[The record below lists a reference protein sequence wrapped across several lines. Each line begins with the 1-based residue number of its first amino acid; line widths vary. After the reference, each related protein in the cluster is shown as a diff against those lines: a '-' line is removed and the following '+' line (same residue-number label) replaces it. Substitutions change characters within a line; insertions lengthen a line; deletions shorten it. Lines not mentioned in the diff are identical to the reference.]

1 MVGVIIVA
9 HMQLAEELLK
19 VAQIITSSTLDNFMA
34 VSINL
39 DDNPDQAREKLLAA
53 VKAVDNGDGV
63 IIIVD
68 MFGGTPSNLS
78 LSLLTRGKIEI
89 VTGVNLPMIIEAA
102 SNSPKVSLNELVS
115 ILTSSGQREIR
126 SAGEILDKKVAERKE
141 R

>member
-19 VAQIITSSTLDNFMA
+19 VTQIITSSTLDNFMA

-89 VTGVNLPMIIEAA
+89 VTGVNLPMVIEAA
-102 SNSPKVSLNELVS
+102 SNSPKVSLNELVNM
-115 ILTSSGQREIR
+115 LTSSGQREIR
-126 SAGEILDKKVAERKE
+126 SAGEVLDKKVAERKE

>member
-19 VAQIITSSTLDNFMA
+19 VVRIITGSTLDNFMA

-39 DDNPDQAREKLLAA
+39 DDNPDQAREKLVAA
-53 VKAVDNGDGV
+53 VKAVDSGDGV

-78 LSLLTRGKIEI
+78 LSLLTRGTIEI
-89 VTGVNLPMIIEAA
+89 VTGANLPMIIEAA
-102 SNSPKVSLNELVS
+102 SNSHKLSINELVS
-115 ILTSSGQREIR
+115 MLTSSGQREIR
-126 SAGEILDKKVAERKE
+126 SAGEVLEKKVAERKE

>member
-19 VAQIITSSTLDNFMA
+19 VAQVITSSTLDNFKA

-39 DDNPDQAREKLLAA
+39 DDNPDQAREKLLTA
-53 VKAVDNGDGV
+53 VKSVDNGDGV
-63 IIIVD
+63 ILIVD

-78 LSLLTRGKIEI
+78 LSLLTRGKVEI
-89 VTGVNLPMIIEAA
+89 VTGANLPMIIEAA
-102 SNSPKVSLNELVS
+102 SNSPKRALNELVNM
-115 ILTSSGQREIR
+115 LTSSGQREIR
-126 SAGEILDKKVAERKE
+126 SAGEVLDKKVSERKE

>member
-19 VAQIITSSTLDNFMA
+19 VAQIITSSTLDNFMT

-39 DDNPDQAREKLLAA
+39 DDNPDHAREKLLKA

-78 LSLLTRGKIEI
+78 LSLLNRGEIEI
-89 VTGVNLPMIIEAA
+89 VTGANLPMIIEAA
-102 SNSPKVSLNELVS
+102 SNSQKVSLKELVS
-115 ILTSSGQREIR
+115 MLTSSGQKEIR
-126 SAGEILDKKVAERKE
+126 SACEVLDKKVAERKE

>member
-19 VAQIITSSTLDNFMA
+19 VARIITGSTLDHFMA

-39 DDNPDQAREKLLAA
+39 DDNPDQAREKLVTA
-53 VKAVDNGDGV
+53 VKAVDSGGGV
-63 IIIVD
+63 IILVD

-78 LSLLTRGKIEI
+78 LSLLARGKVEI
-89 VTGVNLPMIIEAA
+89 VTGANLPMIIEAA
-102 SNSPKVSLNELVS
+102 SNSQKLSLNELVS
-115 ILTSSGQREIR
+115 MLTSSGQREIR
-126 SAGEILDKKVAERKE
+126 SAGEVLDKKVAERKE

>member
-19 VAQIITSSTLDNFMA
+19 VAQIITSSSLDNFVA

-39 DDNPDQAREKLLAA
+39 DDNPDHAREKLLTA
-53 VKAVDNGDGV
+53 VKAVDNGEG
-63 IIIVD
+63 IIILVD

-89 VTGVNLPMIIEAA
+89 VTGANLPMIIEAA
-102 SNSPKVSLNELVS
+102 SNSQKLPLNELVG

-126 SAGEILDKKVAERKE
+126 SAGEVQDKKVAERKE

>member
-9 HMQLAEELLK
+9 HMELAEALLK
-19 VAQIITSSTLDNFMA
+19 VAKIITSSALDNFMA

-39 DDNPDQAREKLLAA
+39 DDDPDRAREKLLTA
-53 VKAVDNGDGV
+53 VKTVDNGEGI

-89 VTGVNLPMIIEAA
+89 VTGANLPMIIEAA
-102 SNSPKVSLNELVS
+102 SNSQKLSLNELVGM
-115 ILTSSGQREIR
+115 LTASGQREIR
-126 SAGEILDKKVAERKE
+126 SAGEVLDKKVAERKE

>member
-19 VAQIITSSTLDNFMA
+19 VTQIITSSTLDNFMA

-39 DDNPDQAREKLLAA
+39 DDNPDRAREKLLKA

-89 VTGVNLPMIIEAA
+89 VTGANLPMIIEAA
-102 SNSPKVSLNELVS
+102 SNSQKVSLNELVS

-126 SAGEILDKKVAERKE
+126 SAGEVLDKKVAERKG

>member
-19 VAQIITSSTLDNFMA
+19 VAQIITSSALDNFIA

-39 DDNPDQAREKLLAA
+39 DDDPDRAREKLLTA
-53 VKAVDNGDGV
+53 VKTVDNGEGI

-89 VTGVNLPMIIEAA
+89 VTGANLPMIIEAA
-102 SNSPKVSLNELVS
+102 SNSPKLALNELVN

-126 SAGEILDKKVAERKE
+126 SAGEVLDKKVAERKE

>member
-9 HMQLAEELLK
+9 HMGLAEEFLK
-19 VAQIITSSTLDNFMA
+19 VAQVVTGSTLDNFTT

-39 DDNPDQAREKLLAA
+39 DDNPDKAREKLLEA
-53 VKAVDNGDGV
+53 VKTVDTGDGV

-78 LSLLTRGKIEI
+78 LSLLTKGTIEI
-89 VTGVNLPMIIEAA
+89 ITGANLPMIIEAA
-102 SNSPKVSLNELVS
+102 SKSKKTSLDALVKT
-115 ILTSSGQREIR
+115 LTSSGKKEIR
-126 SAGEILDKKVAERKE
+126 SAAEVLDKNVVQTKE

>member
-9 HMQLAEELLK
+9 HMRLAEELLK

-39 DDNPDQAREKLLAA
+39 DDNPDQAREKLLKA

-63 IIIVD
+63 IIMVD

-89 VTGVNLPMIIEAA
+89 VTGGNLPMIIEAA
-102 SNSPKVSLNELVS
+102 CNSAKVSLNELVTML
-115 ILTSSGQREIR
+115 ISSGQREIR
-126 SAGEILDKKVAERKE
+126 SAGEVLDKKVAERKE